1 MTGFIYS
8 LVHEVL
14 LDVLMHIGKLAFRF
28 RFPGCQSLK
37 EKRGRM
43 RGLRDR
49 FGKNPMLSVCEMG
62 SADSHQFSE
71 WAFIACS
78 LERALIDKNFS
89 QIETFVSSSM
99 DVEIVEINRSWL

>member
-1 MTGFIYS
+1 
-8 LVHEVL
+8 
-14 LDVLMHIGKLAFRF
+14 MHIGKLTFRF

-62 SADSHQFSE
+62 LADSHQFSD
-71 WAFIACS
+71 WAFLACS

-89 QIETFVSSSM
+89 QIEEFVLGSM
-99 DVEIVEINRSWL
+99 DVEVVDVKRSWI